1 MLNFNVAVP
10 FPSGA
15 CGSLGCHSVAS
26 PPRGRPWRLSPLV
39 VLRIISMSVIVVLL
53 VTSSNVNSYSC
64 ISLYYV
70 LILLIVLLY
79 RTLRPMIFIPRFAEI
94 CGPTSICGSARALYR
109 ALVRPEGRAS
119 LSDFSAG
126 TEDLAPGRA
135 WHKVSRPLFRFA
147 PKSKDSSLLC
157 PKPHRGYNRQ
167 RAGGASLER
176 QCGPAET

>member
-1 MLNFNVAVP
+1 MQNFNAAVP

-39 VLRIISMSVIVVLL
+39 VLRIISMSVIAVLL
-53 VTSSNVNSYSC
+53 VTSSNVNCYSC

-79 RTLRPMIFIPRFAEI
+79 RILIPIIFIPRFAEI
-94 CGPTSICGSARALYR
+94 WGRTSLCGSARALYR

-119 LSDFSAG
+119 FSQYGEPAKLCQSKFATTSSARFISTSKPDKPSQKCG
-126 TEDLAPGRA
+126 KARARLQSAQLPEDL
-135 WHKVSRPLFRFA
+135 PLWA
-147 PKSKDSSLLC
+147 
-157 PKPHRGYNRQ
+157 
-167 RAGGASLER
+167 
-176 QCGPAET
+176 